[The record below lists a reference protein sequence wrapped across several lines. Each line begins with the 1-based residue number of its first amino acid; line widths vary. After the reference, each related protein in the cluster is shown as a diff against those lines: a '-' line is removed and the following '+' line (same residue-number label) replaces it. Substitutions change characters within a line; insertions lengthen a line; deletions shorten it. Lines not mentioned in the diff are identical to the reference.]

1 MPNSTTP
8 VYTLYT
14 GQTSKCTQD
23 ILKLDLSF
31 GRPNVTECYNCAVKL
46 PFALLEDEK
55 FGCHV
60 FFGGVGLAILI
71 LILLFCIYPNI
82 MSMHP
87 SLVPMSYPG
96 KTNGSTPMFIAY
108 SAPPSQSRAFP
119 MESRIGASRS
129 AAIPY
134 PT

>member
-1 MPNSTTP
+1 MYKVELSPLFDAAGTRTKYKYIIIASNLLLATYGCILLSESG
-8 VYTLYT
+8 VLALY
-14 GQTSKCTQD
+14 C
-23 ILKLDLSF
+23 I
-31 GRPNVTECYNCAVKL
+31 
-46 PFALLEDEK
+46 
-55 FGCHV
+55 
-60 FFGGVGLAILI
+60 ILI
-71 LILLFCIYPNI
+71 SDPNI